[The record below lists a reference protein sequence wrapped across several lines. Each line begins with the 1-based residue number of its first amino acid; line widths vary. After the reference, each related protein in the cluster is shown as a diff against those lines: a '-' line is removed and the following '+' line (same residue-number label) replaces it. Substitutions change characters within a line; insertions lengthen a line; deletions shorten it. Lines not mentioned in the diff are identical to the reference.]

1 MQSKQRSRVVLIA
14 LLSLWC
20 TSFALHISQLSAGR
34 LMAWDQALVSGLVF
48 AADELPRVLDGEDR
62 FSRDAGLAAGDQIV
76 RVGNEAVLGVTWL
89 GFVAEAL
96 AQAGPGGELSLVFQ
110 RSGQLGEAH
119 AELKPLP
126 RASYAALI
134 SMSFAA
140 LAVLVYLRM
149 GNSRM
154 GRFGAPAF
162 LTYSIWWLPFSGGPE
177 VLTYADFL
185 VRTSAAAIAMP
196 LIMRTALVIPDDI
209 PDPSPRALA
218 WPWVFVVLVFLRMG
232 FFRALAGEFGIHLP
246 SAPLEQ
252 AATVLG
258 ILYGVSLLTIMARN
272 YRRADAIGRRQVKWV
287 VFGVYAGCLPLMF
300 CYFAIALDPNPIWV
314 TYRDSVFT
322 EPALMMIPACVLVAI
337 VRQQLFDIDRILSV
351 AASYTLI
358 GVLAITGVLVLAP
371 AVAQWLSE
379 TSGIPP
385 TAARVML
392 SLGLAGVAVP
402 AHARLRPQIDR
413 VFFGERFALESGV
426 NDLISDLPG
435 CEGPQEMLTRAG
447 QALDDL
453 VNPESCVIYARVG
466 NDYAPVFLHGNS
478 IPPAFDEESGLVQEL
493 RLRRVPLASEALTR
507 TVRRVDLSPLERASL
522 EALAAAVIIPLRS
535 AKTLIAFL
543 CLGPKRSGDI
553 YTSTDLAL
561 LGAVAAQVSAE
572 LSRFT
577 EVELMRHKMEMYEA
591 LRSYVPRAITEEL
604 ESGRSIEPHRCDVS
618 VMFVDIRGYTGYAEE
633 RNPEEI
639 FLILNRY
646 TELVSTIVGQ
656 HGGSLVEFSGDGI
669 MAVFGAPQELPEKE
683 RAAMNAARVL
693 SAAMAGF
700 DLGPA
705 SGNETLEVGIGIATG
720 EALVGN
726 IRSVDR
732 LIWSAIGNTTN
743 LAARLQALS
752 RDMDAGIV
760 IDSAT
765 QRAAHDDATDFT
777 HHPEV
782 RIRGRRETFA
792 VYTLPRHRAS
802 RLLRN
807 VS

>member
-1 MQSKQRSRVVLIA
+1 MN
-14 LLSLWC
+14 
-20 TSFALHISQLSAGR
+20 
-34 LMAWDQALVSGLVF
+34 WDQAWVSGLLF
-48 AADELPRVLDGEDR
+48 SKDELPRVLHGADR
-62 FSRDAGLAAGDQIV
+62 FSEGTDLVAGDRIL
-76 RVGNEAVLGVTWL
+76 RVGSEDVRGATRL
-89 GFVAEAL
+89 GFVARAL
-96 AQAGPGGELSLVFQ
+96 AQAGPNGTLPVVYERAGQQRETHFEL
-110 RSGQLGEAH
+110 R
-119 AELKPLP
+119 PLP

-134 SMSFAA
+134 SISFAA

-185 VRTSAAAIAMP
+185 IRTSSAAIAMP

-218 WPWVFVVLVFLRMG
+218 WPWVFTVLVFLRMG
-232 FFRALAGEFGIHLP
+232 FFRALAGELGIHIP
-246 SAPLEQ
+246 SEPLEQ

-258 ILYGVSLLTIMARN
+258 ILYGLTLLSIIARN
-272 YRRADAIGRRQVKWV
+272 YRRADAIGRRQVKWL
-287 VFGVYAGCLPLMF
+287 VFGVYAGSLPLMF
-300 CYFAIALDPNPIWV
+300 CYFAIAVDPDPIWV

-322 EPALMMIPACVLVAI
+322 EPALMLIPACVLIAI

-358 GVLAITGVLVLAP
+358 GVLVIAGLLVLAP
-371 AVAQWLSE
+371 AAAQWVSDA
-379 TSGIPP
+379 TGIAP
-385 TAARVML
+385 TITRVML
-392 SLGLAGVAVP
+392 SLSLAAVAVP
-402 AHARLRPQIDR
+402 THARLRPQIDR
-413 VFFGERFALESGV
+413 IFFGERYALESGV
-426 NDLISDLPG
+426 NHLISNLSG
-435 CEGPQEMLTRAG
+435 CDSPQEMLTQAG
-447 QALDDL
+447 QTLDDL
-453 VNPESCVIYARVG
+453 VNPECCVIYARVG
-466 NDYAPVFLHGNS
+466 DDYAPVFLNGNA
-478 IPPAFDEESGLVQEL
+478 IPPAFGEDSGLIEEL
-493 RLRRVPLASEALTR
+493 RLRHDPLAGETLMRS
-507 TVRRVDLSPLERASL
+507 VRRVDLSPVERASL

-535 AKTLIAFL
+535 SKTLIAFL

-561 LGAVAAQVSAE
+561 LSAVAAKVSAE

-577 EVELMRHKMEMYEA
+577 EVELMRHKMEMYET

-604 ESGRSIEPHRCDVS
+604 ESGRSIEPHRRDVS

-633 RNPEEI
+633 RKPEEI
-639 FLILNRY
+639 FSVLSRY
-646 TELVSTIVGQ
+646 TEIVSTIVGQ
-656 HGGSLVEFSGDGI
+656 HGGNLVEFSGDGI

-683 RAAMNAARVL
+683 RAALNAARAL

-705 SGNETLEVGIGIATG
+705 PDKERLEVGIGIATG

-752 RDMDAGIV
+752 REMDAGIV
-760 IDSAT
+760 IDGAT
-765 QRAAHDDATDFT
+765 QRATPKDMSDFV
-777 HHPEV
+777 HHPKV
-782 RIRGRRETFA
+782 RIRGRREFSEI
-792 VYTLPRHRAS
+792 YTLARNIAS
-802 RLLRN
+802 RQL
-807 VS
+807 

>member
-1 MQSKQRSRVVLIA
+1 MN
-14 LLSLWC
+14 
-20 TSFALHISQLSAGR
+20 
-34 LMAWDQALVSGLVF
+34 WDQDWASGLWF
-48 AADELPRVLDGEDR
+48 SKDELPRVLDAAGR
-62 FSRDAGLAAGDQIV
+62 FSQDADLLADDRILS
-76 RVGNEAVLGVTWL
+76 VGSADLRGVTWL
-89 GFVAEAL
+89 GFVARAL
-96 AQAGPGGELSLVFQ
+96 AQAGPDGALPVVYERAGQQ
-110 RSGQLGEAH
+110 RETLFEFR
-119 AELKPLP
+119 PLP
-126 RASYAALI
+126 RASYAAVI

-177 VLTYADFL
+177 LLTYADFL
-185 VRTSAAAIAMP
+185 IRTSAAAIAMP
-196 LIMRTALVIPDDI
+196 LILRTALVIPDDI
-209 PDPSPRALA
+209 PDPSPRELA
-218 WPWVFVVLVFLRMG
+218 WPWVFTVLVFLRMG
-232 FFRALAGEFGIHLP
+232 FFRALAGELGIHLP
-246 SAPLEQ
+246 SAPLER

-258 ILYGVSLLTIMARN
+258 ILYAVTLLSIMARN

-287 VFGVYAGCLPLMF
+287 VFGVYAGCLPLIF
-300 CYFAIALDPNPIWV
+300 CYFAIALDPDPIWV
-314 TYRDSVFT
+314 THRDSVFT
-322 EPALMMIPACVLVAI
+322 EPALMLIPACVLIAI

-358 GVLAITGVLVLAP
+358 GVLAIAGLLVLAP
-371 AVAQWLSE
+371 AAAQWVSDA
-379 TSGIPP
+379 TNVAPA
-385 TAARVML
+385 TARVVL
-392 SLGLAGVAVP
+392 SLGLAAVAVP

-413 VFFGERFALESGV
+413 LFFRERYALESGV
-426 NDLISDLPG
+426 SDLISDLSG
-435 CEGPQEMLTRAG
+435 CDDPQQMLTRAG
-447 QALDDL
+447 QTLDDL
-453 VNPESCVIYARVG
+453 VNPESCIIYARVG
-466 NDYAPVFLHGNS
+466 DDYAPVFLNGGA
-478 IPPAFDEESGLVQEL
+478 IPPAFGEDSGLVEEL
-493 RLRRVPLASEALTR
+493 RMRREPLASEALTR
-507 TVRRVDLSPLERASL
+507 TVKRVDLSPVERASL

-561 LGAVAAQVSAE
+561 LGAVAVKVSAE

-604 ESGRSIEPHRCDVS
+604 ESGRSIEPHRRDVS
-618 VMFVDIRGYTGYAEE
+618 VMFVDIRGYTGYAEQ

-639 FLILNRY
+639 FSILNRY
-646 TELVSTIVGQ
+646 TEIVSTIVGQ

-683 RAAMNAARVL
+683 RAALNAGRAL

-705 SGNETLEVGIGIATG
+705 PGDESLEVGIGIATG

-760 IDSAT
+760 IDAAT
-765 QRAAHDDATDFT
+765 QRATPDDMSDFVR
-777 HHPEV
+777 HPNV
-782 RIRGRRETFA
+782 SIRGRRESFEI
-792 VYTLPRHRAS
+792 YSLPREIARRH
-802 RLLRN
+802 LRR